1 MERIRVIIEYD
12 DDELRR
18 LAEDL
23 DFQPRRWGRDVV
35 VAYRKKVQILMDAKD
50 ERDLRAMRSLNLEK
64 LKGKRTGQ
72 SSVRLNDQFRLILT
86 FRTGDDGRIVVV
98 LELVDYH

>member
-1 MERIRVIIEYD
+1 MVIEYH

-18 LAEDL
+18 LAEDPN
-23 DFQPRRWGRDVV
+23 FRPRQWGRDVV
-35 VAYRKKVQILMDAKD
+35 VAYRKKIQILEGAKD
-50 ERDLRAMRSLNLEK
+50 ERDLYAMQSLNLEK

-72 SSVRLNDQFRLILT
+72 SSIRLNDQFRLILT
-86 FRTGDDGRIVVV
+86 FRTGDDGRVVVV

>member
-1 MERIRVIIEYD
+1 MIEYH

-18 LAEDL
+18 LAEDPN
-23 DFQPRRWGRDVV
+23 FRPRQWGRDVV
-35 VAYRKKVQILMDAKD
+35 VAYRKKIQILEGAKD
-50 ERDLRAMRSLNLEK
+50 ERDLYAMQSLNLEK

-72 SSVRLNDQFRLILT
+72 SSIRLNDQFRLILT
-86 FRTGDDGRIVVV
+86 FRTGDDGRVVVV

>member
-1 MERIRVIIEYD
+1 VVIEYH

-18 LAEDL
+18 LAEDPN
-23 DFQPRRWGRDVV
+23 FRPRQWGRDVV
-35 VAYRKKVQILMDAKD
+35 VAYRKKIQILEGAKD
-50 ERDLRAMRSLNLEK
+50 ERDLYAMQSLNLEK

-72 SSVRLNDQFRLILT
+72 SSIRLNDQFRLILT
-86 FRTGDDGRIVVV
+86 FRTGDDGRVVVV